1 MNDIDRWLDG
11 IAAADARRPRLESSI
26 LEGRLRRYVMYRLR
40 FVILGRAVALA
51 VHIAEFLVLARLAT
65 GADLLVGVTVSNIVG
80 LAGAFW
86 WGVLEVLREQI
97 REERL
102 VASHLGHEVGR
113 WMGRAGRLGLIALAA
128 GVIGTAVARWRV
140 GGVPTVLDGYV
151 LAVLIRFALDVWV
164 RTYYSGI
171 YARRRVYRPMVAV
184 VGIELVGFV
193 ALLAGAATL
202 GAWALPAVL
211 VLTAV
216 ASRGL
221 LYVYTSR
228 AYESLRYPR
237 PRTNWRRAW
246 RGLSRPIVQ
255 RAALAGSATA
265 ATRVGSIIVLTAVAS
280 GMGAHADFIYI
291 FHLLVPLLTTAGT
304 WAQVFYLDFIR
315 VDRPGSGK
323 MRTTLRRGLVRAGVV
338 AGVAAWLVAV
348 AVVVFLGGQTPRVD
362 LLGGLLLLMLAQA
375 QLGRLQLE
383 YFARGQWLRVTL
395 GSMVVAAL
403 GLLAGAPL
411 VASVVGDAGRTVAI
425 VVAITAGTLAIRW
438 MRLRDERRVR
448 TDPVAW
454 SHYTWL
460 ENLCRH
466 PGAIQVGRM
475 TLNAR
480 RVRQVREVAD
490 RLAAA
495 LIGRGARP
503 GQVAVFGNRH
513 VVWFADAD
521 KSLDDTQL
529 VRLSAGLT
537 AQLVTDREDSGV
549 EATRAFGTRDR
560 WAAPLPA
567 PVAMDSPLADIAA
580 EPAVG
585 IIEVAPAGRKRR
597 RPPSLD
603 RETIDD
609 LWRQALIT
617 SRGGRRPS
625 STGWTGIGLL
635 ESTDISAIVAIGP
648 TATPEQRQTIR
659 ERIRVYNWHQLV
671 RKNGGA
677 IPKDRA
683 V

>member
-11 IAAADARRPRLESSI
+11 IAAADAKRPRLESSI
-26 LEGRLRRYVMYRLR
+26 LEGRVRRYILYRLR

-51 VHIAEFLVLARLAT
+51 VHVAEFLVLARLAT

-86 WGVLEVLREQI
+86 WGVLEILREQI

-113 WMGRAGRLGLIALAA
+113 WMGRAGRLGLIALAV

-184 VGIELVGFV
+184 VGIELVGFG

-228 AYESLRYPR
+228 AYESLQYPC

-246 RGLSRPIVQ
+246 RGLSRAIVQ

-265 ATRVGSIIVLTAVAS
+265 ATRVGSVIVLTAVAG
-280 GMGAHADFIYI
+280 GMGAQADFIYV

-323 MRTTLRRGLVRAGVV
+323 MRATLRRGLVRAGVV
-338 AGVAAWLVAV
+338 AGVVTWSVAV
-348 AVVVFLGGQTPRVD
+348 AVVVFVGGQNPRLD
-362 LLGGLLLLMLAQA
+362 LLGGLLLLMLAQS

-395 GSMVVAAL
+395 GSMIVAGL

-411 VASVVGDAGRTVAI
+411 VASVVGDIGRTVTI
-425 VVAITAGTLAIRW
+425 IVAIIAGTLAIRW

-460 ENLCRH
+460 ENLCQSR
-466 PGAIQVGRM
+466 GAIQVGRM

-480 RVRQVREVAD
+480 RVRQVREVAE
-490 RLAAA
+490 RLAAT
-495 LIGRGARP
+495 LIRSGARP

-521 KSLDDTQL
+521 KAIDDTEL
-529 VRLSAGLT
+529 IRVSAGLT
-537 AQLVTDREDSGV
+537 AQLAMERADSGRQ
-549 EATRAFGTRDR
+549 ATRAFGARDR
-560 WAAPLPA
+560 WAAPLPTPVATASPMADLAAQLEVEVIELA
-567 PVAMDSPLADIAA
+567 PVARQP
-580 EPAVG
+580 
-585 IIEVAPAGRKRR
+585 R
-597 RPPSLD
+597 RPHGLD
-603 RETIDD
+603 RDTIDD

-625 STGWTGIGLL
+625 STRWTGIGLL
-635 ESTDISAIVAIGP
+635 ESTDIAAVVAIGP
-648 TATPEQRQTIR
+648 GATPEQRQSIR
-659 ERIRVYNWHQLV
+659 ERIRVYNWYQLV
-671 RKNGGA
+671 RQNGGA
-677 IPKDRA
+677 IPEDRG